1 MSLNLSNLYEKN
13 GFIEFENIF
22 EKNTIDKWNKILDN
36 SYQNH
41 NNQKLNVDL
50 ADLGKEG
57 YDILNDFFAYRN
69 HSYHRLHIHVEVYF

>member
-36 SYQNH
+36 SSQFIC
-41 NNQKLNVDL
+41 VD
-50 ADLGKEG
+50 DVCLGR
-57 YDILNDFFAYRN
+57 Y
-69 HSYHRLHIHVEVYF
+69 